1 MDEGSKMVLVN
12 PKYRI
17 KACRKNR
24 MEYSGKAQK
33 NIVAVQ
39 DLHNYKAELQDTLPF
54 TGMQ

>member
-1 MDEGSKMVLVN
+1 MVLVN

-39 DLHNYKAELQDTLPF
+39 DLHNYKAELRDTLPF
-54 TGMQ
+54 VGIQ